1 MWGSTPM
8 HIQVK
13 DMVWRLLMAALL
25 VIAGAQAGMAQD
37 VTFRTYKDVAGFS
50 CEFPSD
56 WDFDQAQNFDRIFTS
71 AKAPDATIV
80 IQVIE
85 QDKAAEKTVAG
96 QLEALKQ
103 QLLRAPDGRILNEG
117 AAPIAGQQVPFLIAG
132 YTALDTA
139 DKQRAFRHIQMV
151 VTTPRAFLLMS
162 YSAPDESFD
171 QEMRVFQNCSATLQ
185 IEAAGVPA
193 PPSPQQPVPEQ
204 PAPQQP
210 APDQPA
216 PEQPAPGQAA
226 PQPPAAAAPDSQ
238 APDAAVPDAVA
249 PGSEETLIWRHNTD
263 RNFWIAVP
271 SIWSNKADPSEPYSV
286 DMQHPDRVE
295 GVVVF
300 AVDMNK
306 TSKVKD
312 YADAWELVLADKIF
326 FMKDRLAV
334 PAKDHPGV
342 GLNKTPGIM
351 REYQGEMSGA
361 TVRSVAAY
369 VVNKKRGFTVVGY
382 HFLGDAKG
390 EKRIRA
396 AVESFRLAAP

>member
-1 MWGSTPM
+1 M
-8 HIQVK
+8 HTQVK

-25 VIAGAQAGMAQD
+25 MVAGAQAGLAQD

-56 WDFDQAQNFDRIFTS
+56 WDFDQARNFDRIFTS
-71 AKAPDATIV
+71 GKAPNATII

-85 QDKAAEKTVAG
+85 QDKAAEKTAAG
-96 QLEALKQ
+96 QLDALKQ

-117 AAPIAGQQVPFLIAG
+117 TAPIAGQQVPYLIAG

-139 DKQRAFRHIQMV
+139 DTQRAFRHIQMV

-185 IEAAGVPA
+185 IEAAGTPA
-193 PPSPQQPVPEQ
+193 PPSPQPPAPEQ

-210 APDQPA
+210 APEQQSPPQP
-216 PEQPAPGQAA
+216 A
-226 PQPPAAAAPDSQ
+226 PQPPAAPEGQ
-238 APDAAVPDAVA
+238 AQDTEVSDAVA
-249 PGSEETLIWRHNTD
+249 PGSEDTLIWRHNTD
-263 RNFWIAVP
+263 RDFWIAVP
-271 SIWSNKADPSEPYSV
+271 SIWSNKTDQSEPYSV

-295 GVVVF
+295 GVIVF
-300 AVDMNK
+300 VVDMTK
-306 TSKVKD
+306 TSKVKE

-334 PAKDHPGV
+334 PSKDHPGV
-342 GLNKTPGIM
+342 GLAKTPGIL
-351 REYQGEMSGA
+351 REYQGEINGA
-361 TVRSVAAY
+361 TVRSVTAY

>member
-1 MWGSTPM
+1 ML
-8 HIQVK
+8 IQVK

-56 WDFDQAQNFDRIFTS
+56 WDFDQARNFDRIFTS
-71 AKAPDATIV
+71 AKAPDATII

-85 QDKAAEKTVAG
+85 QAKAAEKTVSG

-103 QLLRAPDGRILNEG
+103 QLLQAPDGRILNEG
-117 AAPIAGQQVPFLIAG
+117 TAPIAGQQVPFLIAG

-139 DKQRAFRHIQMV
+139 DTQRAFRHIQMV

-185 IEAAGVPA
+185 IEAAGTPA
-193 PPSPQQPVPEQ
+193 PPSPQQPAPEQ
-204 PAPQQP
+204 PAAQ
-210 APDQPA
+210 QPA
-216 PEQPAPGQAA
+216 PEQPAS
-226 PQPPAAAAPDSQ
+226 PPPTAAAPDSQ
-238 APDAAVPDAVA
+238 APDAVDPDAVA

-263 RNFWIAVP
+263 RGFWIAVP

-295 GVVVF
+295 GVIVF
-300 AVDMNK
+300 VVDMNK
-306 TSKVKD
+306 TSKVKE

-334 PAKDHPGV
+334 PARDHPGV
-342 GLNKTPGIM
+342 GLAKTPGIM

>member
-1 MWGSTPM
+1 MRT
-8 HIQVK
+8 QVK

-25 VIAGAQAGMAQD
+25 LIAGAQAGMAQD

-56 WDFDQAQNFDRIFTS
+56 WDFDQARNFDRIFTS
-71 AKAPDATIV
+71 AKAPDATIIV
-80 IQVIE
+80 QVIE
-85 QDKAAEKTVAG
+85 QAKAAEKTVSG

-117 AAPIAGQQVPFLIAG
+117 TAPIAGQQVPFLIAG

-139 DKQRAFRHIQMV
+139 NTPRAFRHIQMV

-185 IEAAGVPA
+185 IEAAGTPA
-193 PPSPQQPVPEQ
+193 PPSPQQPAPEQ

-210 APDQPA
+210 AP
-216 PEQPAPGQAA
+216 EQPA

-238 APDAAVPDAVA
+238 APDAVVPDAVA

-263 RNFWIAVP
+263 RDFWIAVP

-295 GVVVF
+295 GVIVF
-300 AVDMNK
+300 VVDMNK
-306 TSKVKD
+306 TSKVKE

-334 PAKDHPGV
+334 PPKDHPGV
-342 GLNKTPGIM
+342 GLAKAPGIM

-382 HFLGDAKG
+382 HFLGDSQG

>member
-1 MWGSTPM
+1 MCT
-8 HIQVK
+8 QVK
-13 DMVWRLLMAALL
+13 DMVWRLLMAAVL
-25 VIAGAQAGMAQD
+25 VLAGAQAGLAQD

-56 WDFDQAQNFDRIFTS
+56 WDFDQARNFDRIFTS
-71 AKAPDATIV
+71 AKAPDATII

-85 QDKAAEKTVAG
+85 QDKAAEKTVSG

-117 AAPIAGQQVPFLIAG
+117 TAPIAGQQVPFLIAG

-139 DKQRAFRHIQMV
+139 DTARAFRHIQMV

-185 IEAAGVPA
+185 IEAAGMAA
-193 PPSPQQPVPEQ
+193 PPSPQPPAPEQ

-210 APDQPA
+210 AP
-216 PEQPAPGQAA
+216 EQPA

-238 APDAAVPDAVA
+238 APDAVAPDAVA

-263 RNFWIAVP
+263 RDFWIAVP

-295 GVVVF
+295 GVIVF
-300 AVDMNK
+300 VVDMNK
-306 TSKVKD
+306 TSKVKE

-342 GLNKTPGIM
+342 GLAKTPGIM

-382 HFLGDAKG
+382 HFLGDAQG

>member
-1 MWGSTPM
+1 M
-8 HIQVK
+8 HTQVK

-25 VIAGAQAGMAQD
+25 MIAGAQAGLAQD
-37 VTFRTYKDVAGFS
+37 VAFRTYKDVAGFS

-56 WDFDQAQNFDRIFTS
+56 WDFDQARNFNRIFTS
-71 AKAPDATIV
+71 ANARDATII

-85 QDKAAEKTVAG
+85 QEKAAEKTVTG

-117 AAPIAGQQVPFLIAG
+117 TAPIAGQQVPFLIAG

-139 DKQRAFRHIQMV
+139 DTQRAFRHIQMV

-162 YSAPDESFD
+162 FSAPDESFD
-171 QEMRVFQNCSATLQ
+171 RDMRVFQNCSATLR
-185 IEAAGVPA
+185 IEAAGTPAPVPA
-193 PPSPQQPVPEQ
+193 QQPTPQQ

-210 APDQPA
+210 
-216 PEQPAPGQAA
+216 A

-238 APDAAVPDAVA
+238 APDAAA

-263 RNFWIAVP
+263 RDFWITVP
-271 SIWSNKADPSEPYSV
+271 SIWSNKADQTEPYSV

-295 GVVVF
+295 GVLVF
-300 AVDMNK
+300 AVDLGKNS
-306 TSKVKD
+306 TVKE
-312 YADAWELVLADKIF
+312 YANAWELVLSDKIF

-334 PAKDHPGV
+334 PEASHPGV
-342 GLNKTPGIM
+342 GLAKASGIL
-351 REYQGEMSGA
+351 REYQGEISGA

-369 VVNKKRGFTVVGY
+369 VVNKKRAFTIVGY
-382 HFLGDAKG
+382 HFLGDAQG

-396 AVESFRLAAP
+396 AVNSFRLAAP

>member
-1 MWGSTPM
+1 MPM
-8 HIQVK
+8 HTQVK

-25 VIAGAQAGMAQD
+25 MVAGAQAGMAQD

-56 WDFDQAQNFDRIFTS
+56 WDFDQARNFDRIFTS
-71 AKAPDATIV
+71 AKAPDATII

-85 QDKAAEKTVAG
+85 QDKAAEKTVTG
-96 QLEALKQ
+96 QLDALKQ

-117 AAPIAGQQVPFLIAG
+117 TAPIAGQQVPFLIAG

-185 IEAAGVPA
+185 IEAAGTPA
-193 PPSPQQPVPEQ
+193 PPSP
-204 PAPQQP
+204 APR
-210 APDQPA
+210 
-216 PEQPAPGQAA
+216 
-226 PQPPAAAAPDSQ
+226 PPAAAAPDSR
-238 APDAAVPDAVA
+238 APDAVD

-263 RNFWIAVP
+263 RGFWIAVP
-271 SIWSNKADPSEPYSV
+271 SIWSNKADQSEPYSV

-300 AVDMNK
+300 VVDMNK
-306 TSKVKD
+306 TSKVKE

-334 PAKDHPGV
+334 PPKDHPGV
-342 GLNKTPGIM
+342 GLAKTPGIM
-351 REYQGEMSGA
+351 REYQGEISGA
-361 TVRSVAAY
+361 IVRSVAAY
-369 VVNKKRGFTVVGY
+369 VVSKKRGFTVVGY
-382 HFLGDAKG
+382 HFLGDAQG

>member
-1 MWGSTPM
+1 MRT
-8 HIQVK
+8 QVK

-25 VIAGAQAGMAQD
+25 MVAGAQAGLAQD

-56 WDFDQAQNFDRIFTS
+56 WDIDQARNFDRIFTS
-71 AKAPDATIV
+71 AKAPNATIV

-85 QDKAAEKTVAG
+85 QAKAAEKTVAG

-103 QLLRAPDGRILNEG
+103 QLIRAPDGRILNEG
-117 AAPIAGQQVPFLIAG
+117 TAPIAGQQVPYLIAG

-139 DKQRAFRHIQMV
+139 DTQRAFRHIQMV

-171 QEMRVFQNCSATLQ
+171 REMRVFQNCSATLQ
-185 IEAAGVPA
+185 IEAAGTPA
-193 PPSPQQPVPEQ
+193 PPSPQPPAPEQ

-210 APDQPA
+210 APEQQSPPQPV
-216 PEQPAPGQAA
+216 
-226 PQPPAAAAPDSQ
+226 PQPPAAPEGQ
-238 APDAAVPDAVA
+238 AQDTEVPDAVA

-263 RNFWIAVP
+263 RDFWIAVP
-271 SIWSNKADPSEPYSV
+271 SIWSNKADQSEPYSV

-295 GVVVF
+295 GVIVF
-300 AVDMNK
+300 VVDMTK
-306 TSKVKD
+306 TSKVKE

-334 PAKDHPGV
+334 PPKDHPGV
-342 GLNKTPGIM
+342 GLAKTPGIL
-351 REYQGEMSGA
+351 REYQGEINGA

-396 AVESFRLAAP
+396 AVDSFRLAAP

>member
-1 MWGSTPM
+1 MRT
-8 HIQVK
+8 QVK
-13 DMVWRLLMAALL
+13 DMVWRLLMAVLL
-25 VIAGAQAGMAQD
+25 VIAGAQAGLAQD

-56 WDFDQAQNFDRIFTS
+56 WDFDQARNFDRIFTS
-71 AKAPDATIV
+71 AKVPDATII

-85 QDKAAEKTVAG
+85 QARAAEKTAAG

-117 AAPIAGQQVPFLIAG
+117 NAPIAGQQAPYVIAG

-185 IEAAGVPA
+185 IEAAGAAA
-193 PPSPQQPVPEQ
+193 PP

-210 APDQPA
+210 APREPA
-216 PEQPAPGQAA
+216 A
-226 PQPPAAAAPDSQ
+226 QPPAAPEGQ
-238 APDAAVPDAVA
+238 AQDTEVPDAVA

-263 RNFWIAVP
+263 RDFWIAVP
-271 SIWSNKADPSEPYSV
+271 SIWSNKTDDSEPYSV

-295 GVVVF
+295 GVIVF

-306 TSKVKD
+306 TSKVKE

-334 PAKDHPGV
+334 PPKDHPGV
-342 GLNKTPGIM
+342 GLAKTPGIM
-351 REYQGEMSGA
+351 REYQGEINGA

-382 HFLGDAKG
+382 HFLGDAQG

>member
-1 MWGSTPM
+1 M
-8 HIQVK
+8 HTQVK
-13 DMVWRLLMAALL
+13 DMVWRLLMAALFL
-25 VIAGAQAGMAQD
+25 IAAAQSGLAQD

-56 WDFDQAQNFDRIFTS
+56 WDFDQARNFDRIFTS
-71 AKAPDATIV
+71 ANARDATII

-85 QDKAAEKTVAG
+85 QDKAAEKTATG

-103 QLLRAPDGRILNEG
+103 QLLKAPDGRILNEG
-117 AAPIAGQQVPFLIAG
+117 TAPIAGQQAPFLIAG

-162 YSAPDESFD
+162 YSAPDEAFD
-171 QEMRVFQNCSATLQ
+171 QNMRVFQNCSATLQ
-185 IEAAGVPA
+185 IEAAGTSAPPVAPVPVTPDPVVPEPVSPA
-193 PPSPQQPVPEQ
+193 PVTPE
-204 PAPQQP
+204 A
-210 APDQPA
+210 
-216 PEQPAPGQAA
+216 GV
-226 PQPPAAAAPDSQ
+226 Q
-238 APDAAVPDAVA
+238 APDNQAPAAVD

-263 RNFWIAVP
+263 RGFWIAVP
-271 SIWSNKADPSEPYSV
+271 SVWSNKSDPSEPYSV

-295 GVVVF
+295 GVIVF
-300 AVDMNK
+300 VVDMTK

-326 FMKDRLAV
+326 FMQDRLAV
-334 PAKDHPGV
+334 PQKDHPGM
-342 GLNKTPGIM
+342 GLAKTPGIM
-351 REYQGEMSGA
+351 REYQGEINGA

-369 VVNKKRGFTVVGY
+369 VVSKKRGFTIVGY

>member
-1 MWGSTPM
+1 MRT
-8 HIQVK
+8 QVK

-25 VIAGAQAGMAQD
+25 VMAGAQAGMAQD

-56 WDFDQAQNFDRIFTS
+56 WDFDQARNFDRIFTS
-71 AKAPDATIV
+71 AKAPDATII

-85 QDKAAEKTVAG
+85 QAKAAEKTVAG

-117 AAPIAGQQVPFLIAG
+117 TAPIAGQQAPFLIAG

-139 DKQRAFRHIQMV
+139 DTQRAFRHIQMV

-171 QEMRVFQNCSATLQ
+171 RDMRVFQNCSATLQ
-185 IEAAGVPA
+185 IEAAGTAA
-193 PPSPQQPVPEQ
+193 PSSPQQPAAEQ

-210 APDQPA
+210 APEQQSPPQP
-216 PEQPAPGQAA
+216 A
-226 PQPPAAAAPDSQ
+226 PQPPAAPEGQ
-238 APDAAVPDAVA
+238 AQDTEVPDAVA

-263 RNFWIAVP
+263 RDFWIVVP
-271 SIWSNKADPSEPYSV
+271 SIWSNKADQSEPYSV

-295 GVVVF
+295 GVIVF
-300 AVDMNK
+300 AVDLGK
-306 TSKVKD
+306 TSTVKD
-312 YADAWELVLADKIF
+312 YANAWELVLADKIF

-334 PAKDHPGV
+334 PEASHPGV
-342 GLNKTPGIM
+342 GLAKAPGIM
-351 REYQGEMSGA
+351 REYQGEISGA

-369 VVNKKRGFTVVGY
+369 VVHKKRGFTVVGY
-382 HFLGDAKG
+382 HFLGDAQG

>member
-1 MWGSTPM
+1 MRTQG
-8 HIQVK
+8 K

-56 WDFDQAQNFDRIFTS
+56 WDFDQARNFDRIFTS
-71 AKAPDATIV
+71 AKAPDATII

-117 AAPIAGQQVPFLIAG
+117 TAPIAGQQVPYLVAG

-139 DKQRAFRHIQMV
+139 DTQRAFRHIQMV

-171 QEMRVFQNCSATLQ
+171 REMRVFQNCSATLQ
-185 IEAAGVPA
+185 IEAAGAAA
-193 PPSPQQPVPEQ
+193 PPVSS
-204 PAPQQP
+204 
-210 APDQPA
+210 QPA
-216 PEQPAPGQAA
+216 PEQPAP
-226 PQPPAAAAPDSQ
+226 QPPAAPEGQ
-238 APDAAVPDAVA
+238 AQDTEVPDAVA

-263 RNFWIAVP
+263 RDFWIAVP
-271 SIWSNKADPSEPYSV
+271 SIWSNKADQSEPYSV

-295 GVVVF
+295 GVIVF
-300 AVDMNK
+300 VVDMNK
-306 TSKVKD
+306 TSKVKE
-312 YADAWELVLADKIF
+312 YANAWELVLADKIF

-334 PAKDHPGV
+334 PQKDHPGV
-342 GLNKTPGIM
+342 GVAKTPGIM
-351 REYQGEMSGA
+351 REYQGEINGA